1 MDPHTLIFLLRLGAA
16 MLCGVILGTERILA
30 NKTAGMRTYALV
42 SLGSALFVIISQYV
56 SAQAIDMS
64 NFDPLRMASQVI
76 VGIGFL
82 GAGLIMVKDNH
93 MTGITTAA
101 GIWVAAGIGIAC
113 GFGLFQLALIS
124 TFFTLFIFIVLFRIE
139 NKYVRKLPVY
149 PRTNHSDEIEE

>member
-1 MDPHTLIFLLRLGAA
+1 MDPLTLVFLLRLGAA

-56 SAQAIDMS
+56 SAQAIGVS

-124 TFFTLFIFIVLFRIE
+124 TFFTLFIFIVLFKIE
-139 NKYVRKLPVY
+139 DRYIRRLPVY
-149 PRTNHSDEIEE
+149 PRTNHSDEIAE

>member
-1 MDPHTLIFLLRLGAA
+1 MDPLTLVFLLRLGAA

-56 SAQAIDMS
+56 SAQSSDMFS
-64 NFDPLRMASQVI
+64 FDPLRMASQVI

-101 GIWVAAGIGIAC
+101 GIWVAAGIGIAY

-124 TFFTLFIFIVLFRIE
+124 TFFTLFIFVVLFKIE

>member
-1 MDPHTLIFLLRLGAA
+1 MDPLTLVFLLRLGAA

-56 SAQAIDMS
+56 AAQSSGMFS
-64 NFDPLRMASQVI
+64 FDPLRMASQVI

-124 TFFTLFIFIVLFRIE
+124 TFFTLFIFIVLFKIE

-149 PRTNHSDEIEE
+149 PRTNHNDEIAE

>member
-1 MDPHTLIFLLRLGAA
+1 MDPLTLVFLLRLGAA

>member
-1 MDPHTLIFLLRLGAA
+1 MDPLTLVFLLRLGAA

-56 SAQAIDMS
+56 SAQATDMY

-124 TFFTLFIFIVLFRIE
+124 TFFTLFIFVVLFRIE